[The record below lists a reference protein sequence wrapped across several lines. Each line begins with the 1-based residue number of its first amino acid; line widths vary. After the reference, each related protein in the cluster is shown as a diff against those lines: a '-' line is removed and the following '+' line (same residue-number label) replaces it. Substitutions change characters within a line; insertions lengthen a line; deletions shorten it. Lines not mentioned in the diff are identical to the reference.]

1 MNVATFESCFEIDSQ
16 GNSSTR
22 VSNEPR
28 ADCGVSGVGQSLGS
42 VGILVESI
50 Y

>member
-22 VSNEPR
+22 VSNEP
-28 ADCGVSGVGQSLGS
+28 SGPIAWPPVNEPKITNLLA
-42 VGILVESI
+42 VH
-50 Y
+50 